1 MQAERSDDPA
11 PRGKRRTG
19 KKGPAPWM
27 QPLGSPAPDPPP
39 PGLGSARTVTDD
51 RPWFEGVEPILPAD
65 DHRTWYSPPDPDEPD
80 PTVAADRPPA
90 PGDWF
95 EPPEGSGPDLPAPQ
109 ATVVLPPPPVEPV
122 TTVVP
127 ATAPTPPP
135 APAPAA
141 ATRAPRPRRRAARP
155 RVRRVSRVVRRIDAW
170 SVFKISVVFY
180 VVVYAVLL
188 VAGVLL
194 WALAVNTGTIDNTE
208 NFIEDLF
215 GLDTFTFDGR
225 QLFEAS
231 WIIGAVLVVA
241 GTGLNVALAVLFNL
255 ISDLVGGVRVTVL
268 EEEVVRRYPVDGQAS
283 RRGNV
288 QGPPGL

>member
-11 PRGKRRTG
+11 PSGKRRSG

-27 QPLGSPAPDPPP
+27 QPLGSPSPAPPP
-39 PGLGSARTVTDD
+39 PGGAARTATDD
-51 RPWFEGVEPILPAD
+51 RPWFEGVEPIVPAED
-65 DHRTWYSPPDPDEPD
+65 RRTWYSPPDPDEPD
-80 PTVAADRPPA
+80 PTVAAARPSA

-95 EPPEGSGPDLPAPQ
+95 EPPEGSEPDPLR
-109 ATVVLPPPPVEPV
+109 ATLVIPPPPVEPV
-122 TTVVP
+122 TTV
-127 ATAPTPPP
+127 TPPTGPVTPP
-135 APAPAA
+135 AQAA
-141 ATRAPRPRRRAARP
+141 APRPPRRSRRTARP
-155 RVRRVSRVVRRIDAW
+155 RVRRVSRVVRRVDAW
-170 SVFKISVVFY
+170 SVFKVSVVFY

-188 VAGVLL
+188 VTGVLL

-215 GLDTFTFDGR
+215 GLDSFTFDGR

-268 EEEVVRRYPVDGQAS
+268 EEEVVRRYPVDGQPS

-288 QGPPGL
+288 QNPPGL